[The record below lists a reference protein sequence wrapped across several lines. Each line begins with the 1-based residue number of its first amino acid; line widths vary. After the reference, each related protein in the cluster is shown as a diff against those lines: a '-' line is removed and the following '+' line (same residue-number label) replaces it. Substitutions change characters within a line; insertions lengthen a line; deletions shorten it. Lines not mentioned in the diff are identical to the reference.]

1 MRARLVALLL
11 SLACLC
17 TNADQP
23 APALKQRVT
32 DLTATLDASQSAALD
47 AQLAALEAE
56 KGAQV
61 AVLIVTST
69 GADSIEAYATR
80 AFEQWKLGR
89 KGVDDGILLLV
100 AKDDRALR
108 IEVGYGLEG
117 AVTDVQA
124 ARIIRERITP
134 AFREGD
140 FFGGIQAGTD
150 ALSGL
155 VRGEP
160 LPEPS
165 AREPQPD
172 TINLFSLCLF
182 FAQFFI
188 VPALVKRIP
197 RPWARQHSGRRY
209 FSCIGLVTVATLI
222 YCLTTGTALDLLL
235 FFTLTAGFISLFVFI
250 FILAPLSTW
259 KVSSGSSGSS
269 SSSSYSS
276 SSDSS
281 SSSSSSGGGFSGG
294 GGSSG
299 GGGASGRW

>member
-1 MRARLVALLL
+1 MRAHLVALLL
-11 SLACLC
+11 LLASTCVS
-17 TNADQP
+17 AAQP
-23 APALKQRVT
+23 VPALKQRVT
-32 DLTATLDASQSAALD
+32 DLTATLDASQNAALE
-47 AQLAALEAE
+47 ARLAALETE
-56 KGAQV
+56 KGAQI
-61 AVLIVTST
+61 AVLIVAST
-69 GADSIEAYATR
+69 GEESIEAYATR
-80 AFEQWKLGR
+80 VFEQWKLGR

-160 LPEPS
+160 LPEPT
-165 AREPQPD
+165 ARDRQPD
-172 TINLFSLCLF
+172 SISLLGLVLF
-182 FAQFFI
+182 FAQFFAA
-188 VPALVKRIP
+188 PALVKRIP
-197 RPWARQHSGRRY
+197 RPWARQQSGQRY
-209 FSCIGLVTVATLI
+209 FSCVGLVTVATLA
-222 YCLTTGTALDLLL
+222 YCLVTLTPIDLLL
-235 FFTLTAGFISLFVFI
+235 FFTITAGFIGLFVFI
-250 FILAPLSTW
+250 FIIAPMSTW
-259 KVSSGSSGSS
+259 KFSVGTGSSGGSSGSGSSG
-269 SSSSYSS
+269 
-276 SSDSS
+276 
-281 SSSSSSGGGFSGG
+281 SSGGGFSGG

>member
-1 MRARLVALLL
+1 MRAHLIALLL
-11 SLACLC
+11 LLASACVS
-17 TNADQP
+17 AAP
-23 APALKQRVT
+23 AVPALKQRVT
-32 DLTATLDASQSAALD
+32 DLTATLDASQSAALE
-47 AQLAALEAE
+47 ARLAALETE
-56 KGAQV
+56 KGAQI
-61 AVLIVTST
+61 AALIVAST
-69 GADSIEAYATR
+69 GEDSIEAYATR
-80 AFEQWKLGR
+80 VFEQWKLGR

-165 AREPQPD
+165 ARERQPD

-209 FSCIGLVTVATLI
+209 FSCVGLVTVATLV
-222 YCLTTGTALDLLL
+222 YCLATGTALDLLL

-250 FILAPLSTW
+250 FIVAPLSTW
-259 KVSSGSSGSS
+259 KVSTGSSGSS
-269 SSSSYSS
+269 GYSS

>member
-1 MRARLVALLL
+1 MRAHLIALLL
-11 SLACLC
+11 LLASACVS
-17 TNADQP
+17 AAP
-23 APALKQRVT
+23 AVPALKQRVT
-32 DLTATLDASQSAALD
+32 DLTATLDASQSAALE
-47 AQLAALEAE
+47 ARLAALETE
-56 KGAQV
+56 KGAQI
-61 AVLIVTST
+61 AVLIVAST
-69 GADSIEAYATR
+69 GEDSIEAYATR
-80 AFEQWKLGR
+80 VFEQWKLGR

-150 ALSGL
+150 TLSGL

-160 LPEPS
+160 LPEPT
-165 AREPQPD
+165 ARDRQPD
-172 TINLFSLCLF
+172 TVSLLGVVLF
-182 FAQFFI
+182 FAQFFAA
-188 VPALVKRIP
+188 PALVKRIP

-209 FSCIGLVTVATLI
+209 FSCVGLVTLATFI
-222 YCLTTGTALDLLL
+222 YCLVTLTPIDLLL
-235 FFTLTAGFISLFVFI
+235 FFTITAGFIGLFVFI
-250 FILAPLSTW
+250 FIVAPLSSW
-259 KVSSGSSGSS
+259 QFSVGSGSSGGSS
-269 SSSSYSS
+269 GSG
-276 SSDSS
+276 SS

>member
-1 MRARLVALLL
+1 MRASLFSLLL
-11 SLACLC
+11 VLVSLGAG
-17 TNADQP
+17 AAQP
-23 APALKQRVT
+23 VPALTQRVT
-32 DLTATLDASQSAALD
+32 DLTATLDAGQSAALEH
-47 AQLAALEAE
+47 QLAALEKE
-56 KGAQV
+56 KGAQL
-61 AVLIVTST
+61 AVLIIPST
-69 GADSIEAYATR
+69 GEESIEAYAIR
-80 AFEQWKLGR
+80 VFEQWKLGR

-117 AVTDVQA
+117 AVSDVLA
-124 ARIIRERITP
+124 SRIIRERITP

-160 LPEPS
+160 LPKPS

-259 KVSSGSSGSS
+259 KVSSGSSSS
-269 SSSSYSS
+269 SGYSS

>member
-1 MRARLVALLL
+1 MRAHLIALLL
-11 SLACLC
+11 LLASACVS
-17 TNADQP
+17 AAP
-23 APALKQRVT
+23 AVPALKQRVT
-32 DLTATLDASQSAALD
+32 DLTATLDASQSAALE
-47 AQLAALEAE
+47 ARLAALETE
-56 KGAQV
+56 KGAQI
-61 AVLIVTST
+61 AVLIVAST
-69 GADSIEAYATR
+69 GEDSIEAYATR
-80 AFEQWKLGR
+80 VFEQWKLGR

-165 AREPQPD
+165 ARERQPD

-209 FSCIGLVTVATLI
+209 FSCVGLVTVATLV
-222 YCLTTGTALDLLL
+222 YCLATGTALDLLL

-250 FILAPLSTW
+250 FIVAPLSTW

-269 SSSSYSS
+269 GYSS

>member
-1 MRARLVALLL
+1 MRAHLIALLL
-11 SLACLC
+11 LLASACVS
-17 TNADQP
+17 AAP
-23 APALKQRVT
+23 AVPALKQRVT

-61 AVLIVTST
+61 AVLIVAST

-188 VPALVKRIP
+188 APALVKRIP

-259 KVSSGSSGSS
+259 KVSSGSS

>member
-1 MRARLVALLL
+1 MRAHLIALLL
-11 SLACLC
+11 LLASACVS
-17 TNADQP
+17 AAP
-23 APALKQRVT
+23 AVPALKQRVT
-32 DLTATLDASQSAALD
+32 DLTATLDASQSAALE
-47 AQLAALEAE
+47 ARLAALETE
-56 KGAQV
+56 KGAQI
-61 AVLIVTST
+61 AVLIVAST
-69 GADSIEAYATR
+69 GEDSIEAYATR
-80 AFEQWKLGR
+80 VFEQWKLGR

-165 AREPQPD
+165 ARERQPD

-209 FSCIGLVTVATLI
+209 FSCVGLVTVATLV
-222 YCLTTGTALDLLL
+222 YCLATGTALDLLL

-250 FILAPLSTW
+250 FIVAPLSTW
-259 KVSSGSSGSS
+259 KVSTGSSGSS
-269 SSSSYSS
+269 GYSS